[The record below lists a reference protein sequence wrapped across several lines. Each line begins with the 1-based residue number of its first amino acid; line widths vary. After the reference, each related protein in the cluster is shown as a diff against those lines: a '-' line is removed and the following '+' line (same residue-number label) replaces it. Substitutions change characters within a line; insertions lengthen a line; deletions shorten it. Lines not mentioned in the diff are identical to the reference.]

1 MHSLPIPL
9 LPTLLC
15 AFPLTANTDQL
26 LKEAVEADEP
36 SVGYDDMDEG
46 AREIYED
53 LRERQAMVS
62 CGMIDLE
69 RSFDDF
75 RVVIGDGT
83 L

>member
-1 MHSLPIPL
+1 M
-9 LPTLLC
+9 
-15 AFPLTANTDQL
+15 

-62 CGMIDLE
+62 CGMLDLE